1 MEGEEPVR
9 EAYVCSSWRQ
19 AGQSSPPHLPLPLP
33 HLYLTTGLDE
43 RHMVTGR
50 TALHEAVALNN
61 IPMARMLLK
70 AGANPNVANAQT
82 VGQGT
87 G

>member
-1 MEGEEPVR
+1 MVIGRTTIAPTP
-9 EAYVCSSWRQ
+9 AT
-19 AGQSSPPHLPLPLP
+19 PPATPFFV
-33 HLYLTTGLDE
+33 TAGLDE

>member
-1 MEGEEPVR
+1 
-9 EAYVCSSWRQ
+9 
-19 AGQSSPPHLPLPLP
+19 
-33 HLYLTTGLDE
+33 
-43 RHMVTGR
+43 MVTGR